1 MRASIERCVASI
13 VCVAISGLALACG
26 LALPAL
32 TAVAAAAQSAQT
44 SPLKWGPF
52 VDFEAKPG
60 TKRSLGEAD
69 IFQPLAQNA
78 DTLLFA
84 NVRGRF
90 DDQDNREGNAG
101 LGLRHM
107 LASGWNVGV
116 YGYYDRRRTDYDNY
130 FNQATFG
137 GELLGRDWDFRGNV
151 YLPFGERVK
160 NVDSLNTAEIS
171 GASVVFHGG
180 EERALRGFD
189 GEVGWR
195 VPIFDAESDKVLRI
209 YAGGYRFDD
218 DVVKAVAGPRLR
230 AELTMLQ
237 VPGLWDGAR
246 LTLGAEFQHDDVRG
260 SQGFAMARL
269 RVPLSL
275 DKPAKKLTAQESR
288 MVERIVR
295 DVDIVSQ
302 AGTYGPAE
310 TVTQTASG
318 QTFSVISSGST
329 TGANLPTAVTNA
341 GANSFVILSGTFNAT
356 APTTLQSGQTLMG
369 AGSLTVRNA
378 EGRTAI
384 LTTPGATI
392 NSTTTSASAA
402 NNVVVTMATNSMLT
416 GMTINQIGSGAANP
430 AGVLASGVSG
440 ATIANNTIS
449 VTSTVAGTAFGI
461 GVRNSTNVTVSG
473 NTVTALNTGSS
484 LAIAFQLLSSGG
496 ATSAT
501 VSGNTL
507 SATGSPGAFVY
518 LSGGPLSVTALP
530 GSTGNVNAAGACY
543 SFGTV
548 TGSIGFTN
556 GTTCP

>member
-1 MRASIERCVASI
+1 MTLGLSGARFVNYRIGKRNIGFAA
-13 VCVAISGLALACG
+13 AIFALA
-26 LALPAL
+26 
-32 TAVAAAAQSAQT
+32 VAFGSSAFAQSAPT
-44 SPLKWGPF
+44 KWLPF
-52 VDFEAKPG
+52 IDFEAKPG
-60 TKRSLGEAD
+60 TKRTLGEAD
-69 IFQPLAQNA
+69 IFQPLWQNGE
-78 DTLLFA
+78 TLLFA

-90 DDQDNREGNAG
+90 DDHDSREGNAG

-107 LASGWNVGV
+107 LSSGWNVGV

-160 NVDSLNTAEIS
+160 VMDSLNTAEIS

-189 GEVGWR
+189 GEIGWR
-195 VPIFDAESDKVLRI
+195 VPIFDVESDKVLRL

-302 AGTYGPAE
+302 AGNYGPAE

-318 QTFSVISSGST
+318 TTFSVINSSST
-329 TGANLPTAVTNA
+329 SGANLATAVTNA
-341 GANSFVILSGTFNAT
+341 GNNSFVILAGTFNTTAT
-356 APTTLQSGQTLMG
+356 TTLQSGQTLMG
-369 AGSLTVRNA
+369 SGSLTVRSST
-378 EGRTAI
+378 GRTAT

-392 NSTTTSASAA
+392 SGTAGGINAAVTMAANSTLSGMTVVNTRTSGNLASLGVLVSNVSGVTIA
-402 NNVVVTMATNSMLT
+402 NSTITASESSANSATGVVVT
-416 GMTINQIGSGAANP
+416 GA
-430 AGVLASGVSG
+430 
-440 ATIANNTIS
+440 
-449 VTSTVAGTAFGI
+449 
-461 GVRNSTNVTVSG
+461 STNLTVSG
-473 NTVTALNTGSS
+473 NTISAMGIAGQSVVGLLLNSNAVANTY
-484 LAIAFQLLSSGG
+484 
-496 ATSAT
+496 T
-501 VSGNTL
+501 VAGNTF
-507 SATGSPGAFVY
+507 SATGGTPNRGLYFNT
-518 LSGGPLSVTALP
+518 GTANTAA
-530 GSTGNVNAAGACY
+530 STGNVMAAGICY
-543 SFGTV
+543 APV
-548 TGSIGFTN
+548 PANIAGSIGFTN